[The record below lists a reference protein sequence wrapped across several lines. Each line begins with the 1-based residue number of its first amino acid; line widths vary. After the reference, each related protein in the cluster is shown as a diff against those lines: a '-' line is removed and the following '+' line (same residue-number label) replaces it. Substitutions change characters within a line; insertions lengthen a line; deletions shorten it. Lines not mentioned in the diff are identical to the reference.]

1 MKDVSKRMG
10 KINRYLIAILA
21 SVVLISLSVKATEEE
36 ADTVSKGASGV
47 PKEAREYHLKAA
59 FLRYVA
65 KFVEWPP
72 ESLPEGTVNICVLGQ
87 VPYYKGLDSITGK
100 DANDRTIQVM
110 KIGAIED
117 AEKQKCQILF
127 VAKTESE
134 KIDSILKVVQDKPI
148 LSFGDMDE
156 FAEKGGDMNF
166 YIMNKRLA
174 IMINPPA
181 VERSKL
187 KISPRMLKLVTVV
200 PPIEQEG
207 VYN

>member
-1 MKDVSKRMG
+1 MKDVSKQMG
-10 KINRYLIAILA
+10 KMNRYLIGIL
-21 SVVLISLSVKATEEE
+21 LSAALLSSPAKATE
-36 ADTVSKGASGV
+36 AQDTVSSGA
-47 PKEAREYHLKAA
+47 PQEAREYHLKAA

-72 ESLPEGTVNICVLGQ
+72 ESLPEGAVNICVLGQ

-100 DANDRTIQVM
+100 DANDRIIQVM
-110 KIGAIED
+110 KVGAIED

-127 VAKTESE
+127 VAKTESD
-134 KIDSILKVVQDKPI
+134 KVGSILKVIQDKPI
-148 LSFGDMDE
+148 LSFGDMDD

-181 VERSKL
+181 VERSNL

>member
-1 MKDVSKRMG
+1 MKDVSKQMG
-10 KINRYLIAILA
+10 KINRCLIGILLSA
-21 SVVLISLSVKATEEE
+21 ALLSSSVKATETQ
-36 ADTVSKGASGV
+36 DTVSIGA
-47 PKEAREYHLKAA
+47 PQEAREYHLKAA

-72 ESLPEGTVNICVLGQ
+72 ESMPEGNINICVIGQ

-100 DANDRTIQVM
+100 DANDRIIQVM

-127 VAKTESE
+127 VAKTESD
-134 KIDSILKVVQDKPI
+134 KVDNILKVIQDKPI
-148 LSFGDMDE
+148 LGFGDMDD

-166 YIMNKRLA
+166 YMMNKRLA

-181 VERSKL
+181 VERSNL
-187 KISPRMLKLVTVV
+187 KISSRMLRLVTVV